1 LIVGTVLVWW
11 TLWEIQ
17 VEWNCSIVQSAQS
30 IQIML
35 LGFMHWKHLVL
46 SSNFP
51 PQFRHDSSGNSFQIK
66 LMKIGYKQHVEV
78 VQLKAQ

>member
-1 LIVGTVLVWW
+1 M
-11 TLWEIQ
+11 Q
-17 VEWNCSIVQSAQS
+17 VEWNCSIVQSAHS

-35 LGFMHWKHLVL
+35 FGFMHCEHLVL

-51 PQFRHDSSGNSFQIK
+51 PQCLHDSSGNSFQFK